1 MGRILS
7 SEAVGPQAL
16 IAAWLLDK
24 ESPQSLAPWPLPEGS
39 LLPGSNDG
47 GESEG
52 CMGAMTPWLC
62 PAVPFSDMENHA
74 QFHQSKSLNLD
85 PTS

>member
-24 ESPQSLAPWPLPEGS
+24 ESPQSLALWPLPEGS
-39 LLPGSNDG
+39 LLPGGNDG

-52 CMGAMTPWLC
+52 WMGAHDSMTLPYRSIFRHGKAC
-62 PAVPFSDMENHA
+62 SVPSM
-74 QFHQSKSLNLD
+74 QVTK
-85 PTS
+85 P